1 MRYQAYLSLCA
12 IILSASLAA
21 AQVGTAAIAG
31 TVRTLNDTPVN
42 NARVEVHDSRT
53 GQYVNG
59 SYTNDNG
66 SFELTNIPNGN
77 YDVTITQG
85 LHESRELVTVQGL
98 PVTLTVRLPI
108 DNTPRAGNN
117 NTVSVSEM
125 KIPEKARQHL
135 RKAQEAMQK
144 QRTDEA
150 WKEVSRAIEIAPSF
164 AEALTARAVLRM
176 DKGDMQAAI
185 DDLQAAITADE
196 NFPVAY
202 VVMGAAYNFL
212 DKFNDAERVVE
223 RAITLN
229 PASWQ
234 AYFELGKAELGK
246 QDYEA
251 SLRNLNK
258 AASMAP
264 KEYGP
269 IHLVRAHAYLGLKN
283 YPEAMSELEAYLERN
298 PQSPNAEEAR
308 KTLDQVRAF
317 ASKPH

>member
-12 IILSASLAA
+12 IILSASLAV
-21 AQVGTAAIAG
+21 AQVGTAAISG
-31 TVRTLNDTPVN
+31 TVRTVSDSPVG

-66 SFELTNIPNGN
+66 TFEITNIPNGS
-77 YDVTITQG
+77 YEVTITQG
-85 LHESRELVTVQGL
+85 LHESREQVTLQGL
-98 PVTLTVRLPI
+98 PVALSVRLAI
-108 DNTPRAGNN
+108 DNTPRGGNS
-117 NTVSVSEM
+117 NTISVAEL
-125 KIPEKARQHL
+125 KIPDKARNHL

-150 WKEVSRAIEIAPSF
+150 WKEVSRSLEIAPRF

-176 DKGDMQAAI
+176 DKGDMHTAL

-202 VVMGAAYNFL
+202 VVMGAVYNFL
-212 DKFNDAERVVE
+212 DKFTDAERVIE

-234 AYFELGKAELGK
+234 AYFELGKAQLGK
-246 QDYEA
+246 QEYEA
-251 SLRNLNK
+251 SVRNLNK
-258 AASMAP
+258 AGDMAP

-298 PQSPNAEEAR
+298 PQSPNAAEAR

-317 ASKPH
+317 AATQH